1 MSKYCGN
8 CGAKMDDAAKVC
20 GMCGYRFSTVETINP
35 ISQRIPTETASVTQ
49 TDISSNSN
57 HRSVRVPQIVV
68 SVLAILNVMFV
79 PIFDV
84 WGGLFPSNPD
94 SNFWDVISGNCESD
108 EWVFIFTLAIL
119 IPSGLMLLCSILK
132 AKVLARI
139 AGFWG
144 LICLIALLVRFVSEY
159 EFSYLFDF
167 DDGNLCIGLWIGL
180 LLFVVMACIPTK
192 KKQFKTKYKK

>member
-1 MSKYCGN
+1 MAKFCGN

-20 GMCGYRFSTVETINP
+20 GMCGYRFSPAETISS
-35 ISQRIPTETASVTQ
+35 ISQKLPAEATSVIQ
-49 TDISSNSN
+49 TDINSNSN
-57 HRSVRVPQIVV
+57 QRSARIPQIVV
-68 SVLAILNVMFV
+68 SVLAVLNVMFV

-94 SNFWDVISGNCESD
+94 SIFWDVISGNCESN
-108 EWVFIFTLAIL
+108 EWVFIFTLTIL
-119 IPSGLMLLCSILK
+119 IPSGLMLLFSILK

-139 AGFWG
+139 AGFG
-144 LICLIALLVRFVSEY
+144 GVICLIALLVRFVSEY

-180 LLFVVMACIPTK
+180 LLFIAMACIPTK
-192 KKQFKTKYKK
+192 KKSV